1 MDYNKFLRFVSRR
14 LIVLGVAM
22 CMFPIA
28 NCMAQGAKEKNAGVV
43 ESPVPAKLTIVGRVT
58 DSAGEPLAGAS
69 VIVKGS
75 STGVSTD
82 TDGTFTLRFTKN
94 KTKDNII
101 VVSFIGIAVTGNCD

>member
-82 TDGTFTLRFTKN
+82 TDGTFTLRFTKKIN
-94 KTKDNII
+94 QGQCYCR
-101 VVSFIGIAVTGNCD
+101 FFYRYAVTGNCD